1 MAKPKTIPRRW
12 IDNYSDAIDAIS
24 KQGQEQAAQAIAKVP
39 LSDLDA
45 ARTAYIDLMEA
56 VCGAYTDSAAV
67 IAARFYEI
75 CRRYCIGGDF
85 EALND
90 SQRVPNATRI
100 AVLGIVNDYERNG
113 NAQSL
118 VTQLLERIDY
128 EIKRAAADCTFA
140 NMDID
145 PYRGV

>member
-24 KQGQEQAAQAIAKVP
+24 KQAQEQAAPAIAKVP
-39 LSDLDA
+39 LANLET
-45 ARTAYIDLMEA
+45 ARTVLIGLMDA
-56 VCGAYTDSAAV
+56 MCATYTDSAAV
-67 IAARFYEI
+67 IAAKFYGI
-75 CRRYCIGGDF
+75 CRKHCIGGDF
-85 EALND
+85 EPIAD
-90 SQRVPNATRI
+90 SQRKPEGTKI

-113 NAQSL
+113 NAESL

-140 NMDID
+140 NMAID
-145 PYRGV
+145 PYGGE